1 MRATQPEHDTT
12 GFQIAPMVDIIF
24 ILILFFMCS
33 AGMIQTERQLSIAL
47 PGTVSQD
54 TPLTMPDEQLIEI
67 MSSGQVMLNGSALDS
82 PTSQEMSELKAL
94 LMRYKQSS
102 DSMQT
107 PALATVMPDPRC
119 EYQRIVDVLNACAVA
134 RITNVTFSRGDVE

>member
-1 MRATQPEHDTT
+1 MRASQPEPETT

-24 ILILFFMCS
+24 ILILFFMTS
-33 AGMIQTERQLSIAL
+33 AGMIQTERQLSIQL

-67 MSSGQVMLNGSALDS
+67 MAGGQVMLNGSALDA
-82 PTSQEMSELKAL
+82 PTSESMPELKAL
-94 LMRYKQSS
+94 LKRYKASS
-102 DSMQT
+102 DSLQT
-107 PALATVMPDPRC
+107 PALATVMPDPQS

-134 RITNVTFSRGDVE
+134 RITNVTFSRGESE